1 MVFQFFKSSYAKVK
15 SALSRTRSFF
25 GDTLRQLF
33 QRPINEETLEQLEK
47 LLYEADFGVKTAQ
60 ELTQRIRELHRSNPS
75 LQTTEYLKVLRED
88 LTSILTRYSSQLVEI
103 SPDQLPLVI
112 LIVGVNGNGKTTSLA
127 KLANM
132 FNLNGKKTLVGAAD
146 TFRAAAIE
154 QLDTWAQ
161 RAKVDIVKGMPN
173 SDPAA
178 VAFDAVQ
185 AGKSRGCD
193 VVLIDTAGRLH
204 NKIPLM
210 QELAKIRRSC
220 QKASGTGPHE
230 TLLVLDATTGQNA
243 IEQAKQFHQ
252 FTPISGLILTKLD
265 GTAKGGIII
274 AIQRELGIPVK
285 FIGTGE
291 ELDDLQPFDPQSF
304 VDNLFDFNQRSEN

>member
-25 GDTLRQLF
+25 GETLGHLF

-60 ELTQRIRELHRSNPS
+60 ELTEKIRELHRTNPS
-75 LQTTEYLKVLRED
+75 SQTVDYLKLLRDD
-88 LTSILTRYSSQLVEI
+88 LTTILTQYSSELVTVPQE
-103 SPDQLPLVI
+103 QLPLVI
-112 LIVGVNGNGKTTSLA
+112 LVVGVNGNGKTTTLA

-132 FNLNGKKTLVGAAD
+132 FHLSGKKTLVGAAD

-154 QLDTWAQ
+154 QLDTWAK
-161 RAKVDIVKGMPN
+161 RANVDIVKGMPN

-178 VAFDAVQ
+178 VAFDAVY

-193 VVLIDTAGRLH
+193 VVLVDTAGRLH

-210 QELAKIRRSC
+210 QELAKICRSC
-220 QKASGTGPHE
+220 QKASGSGPHE

-243 IEQAKQFHQ
+243 IEQAKQFHK
-252 FTPISGLILTKLD
+252 FTPITGLVLTKLD
-265 GTAKGGIII
+265 GTAKGGIIV
-274 AIQRELGIPVK
+274 AIQRELAIPVK

-291 ELDDLQPFDPQSF
+291 GLDDLQPFDAKSF
-304 VDNLFDFNQRSEN
+304 VDNLFEAN